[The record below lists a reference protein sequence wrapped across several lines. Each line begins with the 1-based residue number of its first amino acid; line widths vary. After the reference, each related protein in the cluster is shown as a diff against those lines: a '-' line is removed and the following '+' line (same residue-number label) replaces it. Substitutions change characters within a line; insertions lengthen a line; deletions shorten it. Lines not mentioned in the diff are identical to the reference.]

1 MKMTR
6 RDFFGVASGAVVVAG
21 WPLAKG
27 AILSE
32 SATDLVVYNER
43 YDPAREFAAAWSD
56 RGAIALPMKGDAGVL
71 WYGELRSLI
80 AAQHAA
86 HNGLRIAGMGTHT
99 DFFIFQTLG
108 RDAGL
113 RTQLAGRHDSTL
125 VSWSMT
131 SSRPGMT

>member
-1 MKMTR
+1 MKITR
-6 RDFFGVASGAVVVAG
+6 RGFLGVASGAVVVAG

-27 AILSE
+27 ALLSRN
-32 SATDLVVYNER
+32 ATDLVVYNER
-43 YDPAREFAAAWSD
+43 YELAREFAASWSQ

-86 HNGLRIAGMGTHT
+86 QNGLRIAGMGTHT
-99 DFFIFQTLG
+99 DFFILQTLG
-108 RDAGL
+108 REAGL
-113 RTQLAGRHDSTL
+113 RSQVAGKHDSPL

-131 SSRPGMT
+131 SIRLGMT

>member
-6 RDFFGVASGAVVVAG
+6 RDFLGVASGTVAVAAS
-21 WPLAKG
+21 LAKG
-27 AILSE
+27 AIVSE
-32 SATDLVVYNER
+32 SATDLVVYNEW
-43 YDPAREFAAAWSD
+43 YAPAREFASTWSR

-80 AAQHAA
+80 AAQHSAQ
-86 HNGLRIAGMGTHT
+86 NGLRIAGMGTHT

-108 RDAGL
+108 REAGL
-113 RTQLAGRHDSTL
+113 RTQLAGRHDSPL
-125 VSWSMT
+125 VSWVMT